1 MVLVSCDYTRPMHV
15 GALSIE
21 LYISGCSSLKQKR
34 SRLKPLLIRLGK
46 EFNVSAAEIDLNDLH
61 RAAEIACVTVSNDPR
76 HVQKMLET
84 IPPWI
89 ERQRPDLQIVDYQI
103 RMI

>member
-1 MVLVSCDYTRPMHV
+1 VVLVRYDYTRHMHI

-21 LYISGCSSLKQKR
+21 LHIPGCSSLKQKR

-61 RAAEIACVTVSNDPR
+61 RSAEIACVAVSNDPR
-76 HVQKMLET
+76 HIQGMLES

-89 ERQRPDLQIVDYQI
+89 ERQRPDMQIVDYQI
-103 RMI
+103 SML

>member
-1 MVLVSCDYTRPMHV
+1 MVLVRYDYTRSMHI

-21 LYISGCSSLKQKR
+21 LHIPGCSSLKQKR

-61 RAAEIACVTVSNDPR
+61 RAAEIACVSVSNDPR
-76 HVQKMLET
+76 HVQRMLES

-103 RMI
+103 SMI

>member
-1 MVLVSCDYTRPMHV
+1 MVLVRYDYTRRMHI

-21 LYISGCSSLKQKR
+21 LHIPGCGSLKQKR

-61 RAAEIACVTVSNDPR
+61 RAAEIACVAVSNDPR
-76 HVQKMLET
+76 HIQSMLES

-103 RMI
+103 SMI

>member
-1 MVLVSCDYTRPMHV
+1 MHI

-21 LYISGCSSLKQKR
+21 LHIPGCASLKQKR

-61 RAAEIACVTVSNDPR
+61 RAAEIACVSVSNDPR
-76 HVQKMLET
+76 HVQSLLET

-89 ERQRPDLQIVDYQI
+89 ERNRPDLQIVDYQI
-103 RMI
+103 SLL